1 MKNTVEWLHFLME
14 GSMVVRF
21 HARPTLVPITDGQHS
36 HGVAMLCWY
45 LTDGKPSVNLLMAA
59 LTHDL
64 AEQAASD
71 VSAPAKRALGLR
83 DKLEEYERS
92 FLQHYGMHVTLTKEE
107 ILTLYLADQMEGML
121 SLVRERAYG
130 NLFSAVPFYKWVK
143 WLSSGEVT
151 LPPQAVKLFE
161 AIETM
166 YSRSANNV
174 PPGYDVHSVVE

>member
-107 ILTLYLADQMEGML
+107 ILTLYLADQFEGML
-121 SLVRERAYG
+121 SLVRERGYG
-130 NLFSAVPFYKWVK
+130 NLFSAVPFYKWVG
-143 WLSSGEVT
+143 WLDSGEV
-151 LPPQAVKLFE
+151 KLTIQ
-161 AIETM
+161 AIELFSTIKSM
-166 YSRSANNV
+166 YAKLEQGGAPN
-174 PPGYDVHSVVE
+174 YAVHSVVE